1 MTTVKKVLLVGTLAA
16 AIATPVIG
24 QVHKYFT
31 PGTVWTVS
39 MIRIAPGMDQMYME
53 YLDGRFKKGED
64 AQVKAGFQKSYKIL
78 RTLDDG
84 GEWNLL
90 ILREY
95 ESLAAIEANL
105 EKADAL
111 TAAGRGHR
119 PGSDAGLPRPQQV
132 PGGRWHKVRARG
144 NPQVV
149 SLATPFPDPRSFWNR
164 SGAEP
169 LSANSA
175 MQPIARTAIS
185 KGSRC
190 GSSRQVKPYFRKGGN
205 RLNQFGR
212 RHQMMRTFRA
222 PSPLK
227 FWRHWDYSSDRTS
240 RRSAWRHVGA
250 QSRQLD
256 VQARSRALE
265 RNASLSHRRTGD

>member
-1 MTTVKKVLLVGTLAA
+1 MMTTLKKVLLVGTLAV

-39 MIRIAPGMDQMYME
+39 MVRIAPGMDQMYME

-95 ESLAAIEANL
+95 ESLATMEANL

-111 TAAGRGHR
+111 
-119 PGSDAGLPRPQQV
+119 LQQV
-132 PGGRWHKVRARG
+132 QGPDQVQMQGYQDRSKYREVVGTRYARE
-144 NPQVV
+144 
-149 SLATPFPDPRSFWNR
+149 L
-164 SGAEP
+164 
-169 LSANSA
+169 L
-175 MQPIARTAIS
+175 
-185 KGSRC
+185 
-190 GSSRQVKPYFRKGGN
+190 
-205 RLNQFGR
+205 
-212 RHQMMRTFRA
+212 
-222 PSPLK
+222 LK
-227 FWRHWDYSSDRTS
+227 
-240 RRSAWRHVGA
+240 
-250 QSRQLD
+250 
-256 VQARSRALE
+256 
-265 RNASLSHRRTGD
+265 

>member
-1 MTTVKKVLLVGTLAA
+1 MTTLKKGLLVGTLAA
-16 AIATPVIG
+16 AIATPAIG

-90 ILREY
+90 ILREF

-111 TAAGRGHR
+111 
-119 PGSDAGLPRPQQV
+119 LQQV
-132 PGGRWHKVRARG
+132 EGPDQVQMQGYQDRSKYREVVGTKYARE
-144 NPQVV
+144 V
-149 SLATPFPDPRSFWNR
+149 
-164 SGAEP
+164 
-169 LSANSA
+169 
-175 MQPIARTAIS
+175 I
-185 KGSRC
+185 
-190 GSSRQVKPYFRKGGN
+190 
-205 RLNQFGR
+205 
-212 RHQMMRTFRA
+212 
-222 PSPLK
+222 LK
-227 FWRHWDYSSDRTS
+227 
-240 RRSAWRHVGA
+240 
-250 QSRQLD
+250 
-256 VQARSRALE
+256 
-265 RNASLSHRRTGD
+265 

>member
-1 MTTVKKVLLVGTLAA
+1 MTTLKKVLLVGTLAV

-95 ESLAAIEANL
+95 ESLATMEANL

-111 TAAGRGHR
+111 
-119 PGSDAGLPRPQQV
+119 LQQV
-132 PGGRWHKVRARG
+132 QGPDQVQMQGYQDRSKYREVIGTKYAREL
-144 NPQVV
+144 V
-149 SLATPFPDPRSFWNR
+149 
-164 SGAEP
+164 
-169 LSANSA
+169 
-175 MQPIARTAIS
+175 
-185 KGSRC
+185 
-190 GSSRQVKPYFRKGGN
+190 
-205 RLNQFGR
+205 
-212 RHQMMRTFRA
+212 
-222 PSPLK
+222 LK
-227 FWRHWDYSSDRTS
+227 
-240 RRSAWRHVGA
+240 
-250 QSRQLD
+250 
-256 VQARSRALE
+256 
-265 RNASLSHRRTGD
+265 